1 MNNILT
7 QNDGNNQ
14 LGIGSS
20 QINLVG
26 VANDSFDIAQDT
38 TSFMSFSTVDGSRK
52 ISVKKPIT
60 LNNNLLTIKS
70 TAKID
75 SAATNS
81 LFYIDDN
88 SELKTLGIGTTDEYL
103 RMGFNRPAWGP
114 KTFTETNISGIGS
127 IGYLEELK
135 IDDDKLIGIG
145 SVLGVTDSSTSN
157 IIKYDTN
164 NDTSLI
170 MSNGVG
176 IGTLTIQTK
185 YDTNFFDITL
195 KKIDSDFSSNPTS
208 KSLEIVDAK
217 TYKYTITDLG
227 NNSIHY
233 YKLSI
238 NDINSFTTSTK
249 KIHHITLRRDST
261 GPVVASFIIEG
272 SPVGIGSQAPVH
284 LQFDTPVQNFV
295 PNDDITTQNGTIAL
309 SNPSADKMT
318 WIGYFTPTSNT
329 EDSTN
334 ILTLSDTY
342 EDLAGNKGVTATTEN
357 YIVDTIAPTN
367 QNTVFNSSITVTS
380 QATVSISSA
389 NETGGSV
396 WFAPNGTTTF
406 SASSTM
412 TTASGT
418 ATSITAPTTE
428 GTYYL
433 YIIDASGNVSNKSS
447 NTLTVDTTAPT
458 NQNTVFSSSITVGGG
473 VSVSISSANES
484 GGSVWFAP
492 TGTTSFSASSTM
504 TTASGTATSIT
515 APTTEGTYYLYII
528 DSVGNISNKSSNT
541 LTVDTTA
548 PTNQNT
554 VFSSSITVGGGVSV
568 SISSANESGG
578 SVWFAPTGTTSF
590 SASSTMTTASGTATS
605 ITAPATGGTYYL
617 YVIDAVGNVSNKSSN
632 TLTVD
637 TTAPTNQNTV
647 FNSSIAVTPQATVS
661 ISSANETGGSVWFA
675 PTGTTSF
682 SASSTMTTASGTATS
697 ITAPTTEG
705 TYYLYIIDSV
715 GNISNK
721 SSNTLTV
728 DNTAPSFSQ
737 GSYSFS
743 ISNNTSSSSVGSVS
757 ATDTYSITYSI
768 VSYSSNIFA
777 INSSNGA
784 ITLSTNC
791 SDGNYSLTVRA
802 SDPAGNTTD
811 VNISVKVDTTGPS
824 FSTTSFSI
832 STGTTS
838 VGTVTAT
845 DPSPTSNPI
854 TYTNV
859 GGTHTSYF
867 SITSGGVLSLNS
879 SGYSDGTY
887 TVTIRATDALNNYSD
902 QSISVTLATPFGTN
916 WEKIT
921 DIGFSSSPN
930 PIGTTH
936 NSSSTKTYLT
946 QSMNWASWS
955 NSSIKEYVMVEF
967 EFYHTGTTGYQVLL
981 TLGADALA
989 ISPQWYVIFSA
1000 STNWFYTPANKIVI
1014 TNNSITAGQQSWV
1027 DYTHT
1032 SSNAGIA
1039 QGSYQGQKPGV
1050 GIRSQTNFST
1060 YTTYKVKIVWEARLP
1075 AAYTYSNSYDAYKA
1089 RTSPGL
1095 DTTQIYLYVDSG
1107 SGYVLDTYTPNY
1119 AQSWAYG
1126 MGANYPPARGYGG
1139 ETSKRDNVGLGP
1151 NAMQSYF
1158 NIGYYYWSST
1168 YAPLRSG
1175 TTVKPLQLC
1184 KIKKKSGGQYT
1195 VNSSTF

>member
-7 QNDGNNQ
+7 QNDGKNQ

-26 VANDSFDIAQDT
+26 VANDSFDISQST

-170 MSNGVG
+170 MTNGVG

-195 KKIDSDFSSNPTS
+195 KKVDSDFSSNPTS

-227 NNSIHY
+227 NNSTHY
-233 YKLSI
+233 YNLNIS
-238 NDINSFTTSTK
+238 DINSFTTSTK
-249 KIHHITLRRDST
+249 KFHHIILRRDST
-261 GPVVASFIIEG
+261 GPIVASFIISG

-309 SNPSADKMT
+309 SNPSDDKMT
-318 WIGYFTPTSNT
+318 WIGYFTPTTNT

-342 EDLAGNKGVTATTEN
+342 EDLAGNKGVTATTDN
-357 YIVDTIAPTN
+357 YIVDTINPTA
-367 QNTVFNSSITVTS
+367 TISYSS
-380 QATVSISSA
+380 
-389 NETGGSV
+389 
-396 WFAPNGTTTF
+396 NGPYKD
-406 SASSTM
+406 
-412 TTASGT
+412 G
-418 ATSITAPTTE
+418 TSITITANFNNEMKTNPVPQISISAPESLSATNMTRVSATQY
-428 GTYYL
+428 TYSYTVSTS
-433 YIIDASGNVSNKSS
+433 SGNGTCTISLSNGTDLAG
-447 NTLTVDTTAPT
+447 N
-458 NQNTVFSSSITVGGG
+458 SITTTPT
-473 VSVSISSANES
+473 S
-484 GGSVWFAP
+484 G
-492 TGTTSFSASSTM
+492 STF
-504 TTASGTATSIT
+504 I
-515 APTTEGTYYLYII
+515 
-528 DSVGNISNKSSNT
+528 
-541 LTVDTTA
+541 
-548 PTNQNT
+548 
-554 VFSSSITVGGGVSV
+554 
-568 SISSANESGG
+568 
-578 SVWFAPTGTTSF
+578 
-590 SASSTMTTASGTATS
+590 
-605 ITAPATGGTYYL
+605 
-617 YVIDAVGNVSNKSSN
+617 
-632 TLTVD
+632 
-637 TTAPTNQNTV
+637 
-647 FNSSIAVTPQATVS
+647 
-661 ISSANETGGSVWFA
+661 
-675 PTGTTSF
+675 
-682 SASSTMTTASGTATS
+682 
-697 ITAPTTEG
+697 
-705 TYYLYIIDSV
+705 
-715 GNISNK
+715 
-721 SSNTLTV
+721 V
-728 DNTAPSFSQ
+728 DNTTPSFSQ

-791 SDGNYSLTVRA
+791 SDGNYTLTVRA

-832 STGTTS
+832 STGVTA
-838 VGTVTAT
+838 VGTVIAT

-859 GGTHTSYF
+859 GGTDTSKF

-879 SGYSDGTY
+879 SGYSAGTY

-921 DIGFSSSPN
+921 DIGFSGTSPIN
-930 PIGTTH
+930 TTH
-936 NSSSTKTYLT
+936 NSSSTKNYLT

-955 NSSIKEYVMVEF
+955 NSSIKEYVMVEL
-967 EFYHTGTTGYQVLL
+967 EFYHTGSSGYQNLL
-981 TLGADALA
+981 TLGPDSNTV
-989 ISPQWYVIFSA
+989 SPHWWVIFRYETTSWY
-1000 STNWFYTPANKIVI
+1000 TTPAQKILI
-1014 TNNSITAGQQSWV
+1014 TNNAMTAGQQSWV
-1027 DYTHT
+1027 NYDPT
-1032 SSNAGIA
+1032 SSNAGVA
-1039 QGSYQGQKPGV
+1039 QGSYQGNKPGV
-1050 GIRSQTNFST
+1050 GLRSQTNFST
-1060 YTTYKVKIVWEARLP
+1060 YTTYKIKIVWEARLP
-1075 AAYTYSNSYDAYKA
+1075 AAYTYSNSHDAYKA

-1095 DTTQIYLYVDSG
+1095 DTTEMYLYVDSG

-1119 AQSWAYG
+1119 AQSWSYG
-1126 MGANYPPARGYGG
+1126 MGATYPPARGYGD
-1139 ETSKRDNVGLGP
+1139 TNPDKRGRVGLGP
-1151 NAMQSYF
+1151 NAIQSYF
-1158 NIGYYYWSST
+1158 NIGYYYHSSS
-1168 YAPLRSG
+1168 YNLKSG

>member
-26 VANDSFDIAQDT
+26 VANDSFDITQGT

-75 SAATNS
+75 SAPTNS

-145 SVLGVTDSSTSN
+145 SVLGVTDSSSSN

-195 KKIDSDFSSNPTS
+195 KKVDSDFSSNPTS
-208 KSLEIVDAK
+208 KSLEIVDGK

-233 YKLSI
+233 YNLNIS
-238 NDINSFTTSTK
+238 DINSFTTSNK
-249 KIHHITLRRDST
+249 KFHHITLRRDST

-309 SNPSADKMT
+309 SNPSDDKMT
-318 WIGYFTPTSNT
+318 WIGYFTPTANT

-367 QNTVFNSSITVTS
+367 QNTVFNSSIAVSS

-406 SASSTM
+406 S
-412 TTASGT
+412 
-418 ATSITAPTTE
+418 
-428 GTYYL
+428 
-433 YIIDASGNVSNKSS
+433 
-447 NTLTVDTTAPT
+447 
-458 NQNTVFSSSITVGGG
+458 VGD
-473 VSVSISSANES
+473 
-484 GGSVWFAP
+484 
-492 TGTTSFSASSTM
+492 TM

-541 LTVDTTA
+541 LTVDSTA

-554 VFSSSITVGGGVSV
+554 VFSSSITV
-568 SISSANESGG
+568 
-578 SVWFAPTGTTSF
+578 
-590 SASSTMTTASGTATS
+590 AS
-605 ITAPATGGTYYL
+605 
-617 YVIDAVGNVSNKSSN
+617 
-632 TLTVD
+632 
-637 TTAPTNQNTV
+637 
-647 FNSSIAVTPQATVS
+647 QATVS

-682 SASSTMTTASGTATS
+682 SASSTMTTASGTSTS
-697 ITAPTTEG
+697 ITAPTNEG

-757 ATDTYSITYSI
+757 ATDTHSITYSI

-791 SDGNYSLTVRA
+791 SDGNYTLSVRA
-802 SDPAGNTTD
+802 TDLVGNTSD

-832 STGTTS
+832 STGVTA

-859 GGTHTSYF
+859 GGTDTSKF

-879 SGYSDGTY
+879 SGYSAGTY

-921 DIGFSSSPN
+921 DIGFSGTN
-930 PIGTTH
+930 PINTTH
-936 NSSSTKTYLT
+936 NMYSTKNYLT

-955 NSSIKEYVMVEF
+955 NSSIKEYVMVEL
-967 EFYHTGTTGYQVLL
+967 EFYHTGSTGYQNLL
-981 TLGADALA
+981 TLGPDSNAV
-989 ISPQWYVIFSA
+989 SPHWWVIFRYGSG
-1000 STNWFYTPANKIVI
+1000 SWFSTPANKIVI
-1014 TNNSITAGQQSWV
+1014 TNNSMTAGQQSWV
-1027 DYTHT
+1027 SYDHT

-1039 QGSYQGQKPGV
+1039 QGSYQAQKPSV
-1050 GIRSQTNFST
+1050 GLRSQTNFST
-1060 YTTYKVKIVWEARLP
+1060 YTTYKIKIVWEARLP
-1075 AAYTYSNSYDAYKA
+1075 ATYTYSNSYDAYKA

-1095 DTTQIYLYVDSG
+1095 DTTEMYLYVDSG

-1119 AQSWAYG
+1119 AQSWSYG

-1139 ETSKRDNVGLGP
+1139 ETSKRGRVGLGP
-1151 NAMQSYF
+1151 NAIQSYF
-1158 NIGYYYWSST
+1158 NIGYYYHSSS
-1168 YAPLRSG
+1168 YNLKSG

>member
-26 VANDSFDIAQDT
+26 VANDSFDITQGT

-75 SAATNS
+75 SAPTNS

-170 MSNGVG
+170 MTNGVG

-195 KKIDSDFSSNPTS
+195 KKVDSDFSSNPTS
-208 KSLEIVDAK
+208 KSLEIVDGK

-233 YKLSI
+233 YNLNIS
-238 NDINSFTTSTK
+238 DINSFTTSNK
-249 KIHHITLRRDST
+249 KFHHITLRRDST

-309 SNPSADKMT
+309 SNPSDDKMT
-318 WIGYFTPTSNT
+318 WIGYFTPTANT

-367 QNTVFNSSITVTS
+367 QNTVFNSSIAVSS

-406 SASSTM
+406 S
-412 TTASGT
+412 
-418 ATSITAPTTE
+418 
-428 GTYYL
+428 
-433 YIIDASGNVSNKSS
+433 
-447 NTLTVDTTAPT
+447 
-458 NQNTVFSSSITVGGG
+458 VGD
-473 VSVSISSANES
+473 
-484 GGSVWFAP
+484 
-492 TGTTSFSASSTM
+492 TM

-541 LTVDTTA
+541 LTVDSTAPTNQNTVFSSSITVASQATVSISSANETGGSVWFAPTGTTSFSASSTMTTASGTATSIIAPASGGTYYLYIIDASENVSNKSSNTLTVDTTA

-554 VFSSSITVGGGVSV
+554 VFSSSITVASQATV
-568 SISSANESGG
+568 SISSANETGG

-637 TTAPTNQNTV
+637 TMAPTNQNTV
-647 FNSSIAVTPQATVS
+647 FNSSITVASQATIS
-661 ISSANETGGSVWFA
+661 ISSANETGGNVWFA

-697 ITAPTTEG
+697 ITAP
-705 TYYLYIIDSV
+705 
-715 GNISNK
+715 
-721 SSNTLTV
+721 
-728 DNTAPSFSQ
+728 A
-737 GSYSFS
+737 
-743 ISNNTSSSSVGSVS
+743 
-757 ATDTYSITYSI
+757 
-768 VSYSSNIFA
+768 
-777 INSSNGA
+777 
-784 ITLSTNC
+784 
-791 SDGNYSLTVRA
+791 
-802 SDPAGNTTD
+802 
-811 VNISVKVDTTGPS
+811 
-824 FSTTSFSI
+824 
-832 STGTTS
+832 
-838 VGTVTAT
+838 
-845 DPSPTSNPI
+845 
-854 TYTNV
+854 
-859 GGTHTSYF
+859 
-867 SITSGGVLSLNS
+867 
-879 SGYSDGTY
+879 
-887 TVTIRATDALNNYSD
+887 
-902 QSISVTLATPFGTN
+902 
-916 WEKIT
+916 
-921 DIGFSSSPN
+921 
-930 PIGTTH
+930 
-936 NSSSTKTYLT
+936 
-946 QSMNWASWS
+946 
-955 NSSIKEYVMVEF
+955 
-967 EFYHTGTTGYQVLL
+967 
-981 TLGADALA
+981 
-989 ISPQWYVIFSA
+989 
-1000 STNWFYTPANKIVI
+1000 
-1014 TNNSITAGQQSWV
+1014 
-1027 DYTHT
+1027 
-1032 SSNAGIA
+1032 
-1039 QGSYQGQKPGV
+1039 
-1050 GIRSQTNFST
+1050 
-1060 YTTYKVKIVWEARLP
+1060 
-1075 AAYTYSNSYDAYKA
+1075 
-1089 RTSPGL
+1089 
-1095 DTTQIYLYVDSG
+1095 
-1107 SGYVLDTYTPNY
+1107 
-1119 AQSWAYG
+1119 
-1126 MGANYPPARGYGG
+1126 
-1139 ETSKRDNVGLGP
+1139 
-1151 NAMQSYF
+1151 
-1158 NIGYYYWSST
+1158 
-1168 YAPLRSG
+1168 
-1175 TTVKPLQLC
+1175 
-1184 KIKKKSGGQYT
+1184 
-1195 VNSSTF
+1195 